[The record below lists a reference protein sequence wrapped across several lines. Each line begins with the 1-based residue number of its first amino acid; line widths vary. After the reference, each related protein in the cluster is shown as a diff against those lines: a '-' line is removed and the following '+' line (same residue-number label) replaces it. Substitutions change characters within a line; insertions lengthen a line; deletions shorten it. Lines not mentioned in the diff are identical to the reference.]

1 MSILNT
7 ITGETISVNTYKKRC
22 ELEDYDMV
30 ARGTYREWSAD
41 EIEQEY
47 HDEFLADKDFDIED

>member
-1 MSILNT
+1 
-7 ITGETISVNTYKKRC
+7 
-22 ELEDYDMV
+22 MV
-30 ARGTYREWSAD
+30 ARGNYREWSAD